1 MNNSHSVLIC
11 KQEKVIPFLTRLCTC
26 SWYVR
31 VCMENIATYGAQ
43 IGFPAMLIQEPI
55 KYCLYARKSSE
66 AEEKQALS
74 IDSQTK
80 EMLTVAERDKLNIID
95 IYRESHS
102 AKDCGQ
108 RPVFNKMLADIKE
121 GKFNGILVWHPDR
134 LSRNA
139 GDLGAIVDLLDQKKL
154 IEIKTHS
161 QRFTNNP
168 NEKFLLMILGS
179 QAKLENDNKSINV
192 KRGLK
197 TQCER
202 GLWPSVAPTGYLN
215 AQNKEQKCQVFIDPE
230 RAPTIKEMFKK
241 VGHEGWSGRKLFRW
255 LKDEA
260 RFKTRNSKPLTLAN
274 IYTILNN
281 HFYYGTFE
289 YPKGSG
295 RWFQGKHFPIISK
308 DLFDDVQKQLHLQIK
323 SKGKNKEFAFTR
335 MLTCGACG
343 SGITA
348 QEKYKTLKDGSVA
361 KYIYYGC
368 TRVRNINCNEK
379 YIEEKDLIKQLL
391 EIIDRIDLDKSGI
404 KKKLET
410 EIERHKK
417 FHSGIMGK
425 ANEEYNAKDADVRN
439 YAKYLLNEG
448 SIFEKRDLL
457 TCLKSK
463 ISLKNK
469 KVIL

>member
-1 MNNSHSVLIC
+1 
-11 KQEKVIPFLTRLCTC
+11 
-26 SWYVR
+26 
-31 VCMENIATYGAQ
+31 MENVTTYGAQ
-43 IGFPAMLIQEPI
+43 IGFPAMVVQEPI

-74 IDSQTK
+74 IDSQIK
-80 EMLTVAERDKLNIID
+80 EMLTIAERDKLNIVD
-95 IYRESHS
+95 MYRESHS

-108 RPVFNKMLADIKE
+108 RPVFNKMITDIRE

-139 GDLGAIVDLLDQKKL
+139 GDLGAIVDLLDQIKL
-154 IEIKTHS
+154 IEIRTHS
-161 QRFTNNP
+161 QHFTNNP

-197 TQCER
+197 TKCEM

-215 AQNKEQKCQVFIDPE
+215 SKNRDQKGVVFIDPD
-230 RAPTIKEMFKK
+230 RSSIIKEIFTK
-241 VGHEGWSGRKLFRW
+241 VAFQGMSGRKLYRW
-255 LKDEA
+255 LIETH
-260 RFKTRNSKPLTLAN
+260 FVTRTGKPLTLSN

-281 HFYYGTFE
+281 HFYHGTFE

-295 RWFQGKHFPIISK
+295 RWFQGKHVPLISK
-308 DLFDDVQKQLHLQIK
+308 DLFDDAQKQLHLQIK
-323 SKGKNKEFAFTR
+323 SHSKNKEFAFTK

-348 QEKYKTLKDGSVA
+348 QEKYKNLKDGSVA

-368 TRVRNINCNEK
+368 TRARDINCK
-379 YIEEKDLIKQLL
+379 DGYIEEKVLITQLL
-391 EIIDRIDLDKSGI
+391 ELMDKIDLDKSGI

-425 ANEEYNAKDADVRN
+425 PEQEYQAKNADIRN

-448 SIFEKRDLL
+448 TMFEKRDLL
-457 TCLKSK
+457 GCLKSK
-463 ISLKNK
+463 IKLNNKIISLIN
-469 KVIL
+469 

>member
-1 MNNSHSVLIC
+1 
-11 KQEKVIPFLTRLCTC
+11 
-26 SWYVR
+26 
-31 VCMENIATYGAQ
+31 MENTLKYGAQ
-43 IGFPAMLIQEPI
+43 IGFPAVLEQEQL

-74 IDSQTK
+74 VDSQIK
-80 EMLTVAERDKLNIID
+80 EMLTLSQRDNLNIVD
-95 IYRESHS
+95 VYRESHS

-108 RPVFNKMLADIKE
+108 RPVFNRMILDIKE

-134 LSRNA
+134 LARNA

-154 IEIKTHS
+154 IEIRTYS

-197 TQCER
+197 TQCEM

-215 AQNKEQKCQVFIDPE
+215 AKNKDQKCQVFVDPD
-230 RAPTIKEMFKK
+230 RASTIKEMFVK
-241 VGHEGWSGRKLFRW
+241 VGHQSWSGRKVYRW
-255 LKDEA
+255 LKDVK
-260 RFKTRNSKPLTLAN
+260 FVTKNGKPLTLSN
-274 IYTILNN
+274 VYMILNN

-289 YPKGSG
+289 YPKKSG
-295 RWFQGKHFPIISK
+295 RWFQGRHIPIITK
-308 DLFDDVQKQLHLQIK
+308 DLFDDVQKQLHLQVR
-323 SKGKNKEFAFTR
+323 SQNKNKEFAFTR

-343 SGITA
+343 SGVCA
-348 QEKYKTLKDGSVA
+348 QEKYKNLKDGSIA

-368 TRVRNINCNEK
+368 TKARDINCKEG
-379 YIEEKDLIKQLL
+379 YIEEKILIQELL
-391 EIIDRIDLDKSGI
+391 GIIDKIDLDKSGI
-404 KKKLET
+404 KKKLEV

-425 ANEEYNAKDADVRN
+425 PKEEYSAKDADIRN
-439 YAKYLLNEG
+439 YAKYLLSEG

-457 TCLKSK
+457 GCLKSK
-463 ISLKNK
+463 IELNNK
-469 KVIL
+469 AIHLSSKGNMV